1 MLLQTMDET
10 TFNEIIA
17 IAKDYKLK
25 QQNEL
30 VRYLVSTAYSFGY
43 RACINAQNKTEES
56 K

>member
-1 MLLQTMDET
+1 MDET

-17 IAKDYKLK
+17 MAKDYKLK
-25 QQNEL
+25 QQNEV

-43 RACINAQNKTEES
+43 KAGIEAQNKTKEI

>member
-1 MLLQTMDET
+1 MDET

-17 IAKDYKLK
+17 MAKDYKLK
-25 QQNEL
+25 QQNEV

-43 RACINAQNKTEES
+43 KAGIESQNKTEES

>member
-1 MLLQTMDET
+1 MDEA

-17 IAKDYKLK
+17 ITKDYKLK
-25 QQNEL
+25 QQNEI

-43 RACINAQNKTEES
+43 KAGIQSQKQTEEI